1 MAIRTINLSLIFET
15 IWLGLNN
22 LRLHKLRSAL
32 TALGIIFGVAA
43 VICMLSISEGASAD
57 EMRLIQLLGTRN
69 IIVNSVKPQGPV
81 QASDETT
88 YMLDYGVTHDD
99 YKLIEA
105 TVPHVNALIPLKEVA
120 NAVQYQDKK
129 IEWPVLG
136 TTPEFFTAVNVS
148 VARGRAITDLDMHD
162 NKQVCVIGSAVVDEL
177 FAYEDP
183 IGKSVYA
190 QSAFGIQPFRIVGVL
205 DQVITAGAPARDVQ
219 DRNLNRETYIPYSTA
234 KSQYGSIS
242 RRQSS
247 GSRETFKVDYTS
259 LYVNVADINRVL
271 PVSGMVARILER
283 NHDDK
288 DYEVRVPL
296 ARLRLAQQKERNK
309 KVMLGLIAGISL
321 VVGGIGIMNIM
332 LATVTMRTREI
343 GIRRALG
350 AKQRHI
356 TVQFLV
362 EAVVL
367 STTGGLLG
375 VALGWLSA
383 HSINRFANWDTIIE
397 PWTIIVSFTLSALV
411 GIFFGMYPAI
421 TAAKLDPI
429 EALRHE

>member
-1 MAIRTINLSLIFET
+1 MARQALSFGLIFET

-22 LRLHKLRSAL
+22 LRLYKLRSAL

-57 EMRLIQLLGTRN
+57 EMRLIQLLGTKN
-69 IIVNSVKPQGPV
+69 IIVNSVKPRGSA

-88 YMLDYGVTHDD
+88 SMIDYGVTHDD
-99 YKLIEA
+99 FKLIEK
-105 TVPHVNALIPLKEVA
+105 TIPHVNALIPIKEVA
-120 NAVQYQDKK
+120 NAVQYRDQK

-136 TTPEFFTAVNVS
+136 TTPEFFTSVNVN
-148 VARGRAITDLDMHD
+148 VGRGRPITDLDMED
-162 NKQVCVIGSAVVDEL
+162 NKQICIIGSGVVDEL
-177 FAYEDP
+177 FAYENP
-183 IGKSVYA
+183 IGKSIYA
-190 QSAFGIQPFRIVGVL
+190 QNAFGMQPFKIVGVL
-205 DQVITAGAPARDVQ
+205 DSVITAGAPARDVQ

-242 RRQSS
+242 RRQTS

-259 LYVNVADINRVL
+259 LYVNVDDLDKVIT
-271 PVSGMVARILER
+271 VSDMVARVLEK
-283 NHDDK
+283 NHEDK

-296 ARLRLAQQKERNK
+296 ARLKLAQQKERNK

-375 VALGWLSA
+375 IALGWTSA
-383 HSINRFANWDTIIE
+383 HGINRFANWETIIE
-397 PWTIIVSFTLSALV
+397 PWTIIVSFSLSALV